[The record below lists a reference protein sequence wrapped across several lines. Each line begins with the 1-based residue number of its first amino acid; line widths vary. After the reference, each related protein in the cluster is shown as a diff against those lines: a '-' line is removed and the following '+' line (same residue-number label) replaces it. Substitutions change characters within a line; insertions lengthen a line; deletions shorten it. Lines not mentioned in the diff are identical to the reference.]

1 MTKSIPRSLAL
12 VALGA
17 VMFYG
22 IGTAAAGAQGPA
34 TEATPRPGC
43 PHAAADNAAATPMMD
58 NMKAHLEGMK
68 SAVGAL
74 RESEKKFE
82 ATEDPKAFRAAV
94 VEHLKKLDDLQ
105 ASHLAP
111 MEQMMGRMHGG
122 MSEEGHGD
130 CPDCRCK
137 ECKCGDCR
145 CKGCKDKEGGH
156 KGDCCCHCGKEG
168 GHGR

>member
-17 VMFYG
+17 VLLYG
-22 IGTAAAGAQGPA
+22 IGTAVAGAQGPA
-34 TEATPRPGC
+34 KVAAPCPGC
-43 PHAAADNAAATPMMD
+43 PHATADNAAATPMMD
-58 NMKAHLEGMK
+58 NMKVQLDGMK

-74 RESEKKFE
+74 RESEKKLE
-82 ATEDPKAFRAAV
+82 VTEDPKAFRAAV
-94 VEHLKKLDDLQ
+94 VEHLKKLDDVQ

-122 MSEEGHGD
+122 MSGRGHCD

-137 ECKCGDCR
+137 ECGCRHGGDC
-145 CKGCKDKEGGH
+145 CCGCGSGH
-156 KGDCCCHCGKEG
+156 KGDCCCHGGKEG
-168 GHGR
+168 GHGH